1 MTSKQLAGTVLLT
14 AIFIVLPAFIILP
27 AQANIHTDNHT
38 PNAAQL
44 HTLAKQGDISAQYE
58 LGLMYAEGIGAEKN
72 LSKAKHYLD
81 KVINNTNKSTLIL
94 ADVAKIYWEIFE
106 LWKY

>member
-14 AIFIVLPAFIILP
+14 AIFIVLPAFIMLP

-44 HTLAKQGDISAQYE
+44 HTLAKQGDISSQYE
-58 LGLMYAEGIGAEKN
+58 LGVMYAEGRGIDN
-72 LSKAKHYLD
+72 DMSKAKYYLD
-81 KVINNTNKSTLIL
+81 KVINNDNKRRP
-94 ADVAKIYWEIFE
+94 AFVEVAKIYWKMFE

>member
-14 AIFIVLPAFIILP
+14 AIFIVLPAFIMLP

-38 PNAAQL
+38 PSAAQL

-58 LGLMYAEGIGAEKN
+58 LGVMYAEGRGIDKDM
-72 LSKAKHYLD
+72 SKAKYYLD
-81 KVINNTNKSTLIL
+81 KVINNDNKRRP
-94 ADVAKIYWEIFE
+94 AFVEVAKIYWKMFE